1 MKFEFREMIGKDR
14 KIIIKM
20 FKKSDIKLTDV
31 FSLVNDRVI
40 SANENQ
46 IKEFESE
53 LNEEDKKTF
62 RDLSLAKKK
71 QSVSRAL
78 KSSEDQKLMFT
89 LIDKIIENEHKID
102 EELHLFLSDLSG
114 ISVEEIDNLK
124 IKYYIELL
132 KEFKKSLVKD
142 FFTS

>member
-1 MKFEFREMIGKDR
+1 MEFKFREMIGKDR

-20 FKKSDIKLTDV
+20 FKKSDIKLTDI

-53 LNEEDKKTF
+53 LNKEDKKTF

-102 EELHLFLSDLSG
+102 EELHSFLSDLSG
-114 ISVEEIDNLK
+114 MSVDEIDNLK

-132 KEFKKSLVKD
+132 KEFKKGLVKD

>member
-1 MKFEFREMIGKDR
+1 MEFKFREMIGKDR

-20 FKKSDIKLTDV
+20 FKKSDIKLTDI

-53 LNEEDKKTF
+53 LNEQDKKTF

-114 ISVEEIDNLK
+114 MSVEEIDNLK

-132 KEFKKSLVKD
+132 KEFKKGLVKD